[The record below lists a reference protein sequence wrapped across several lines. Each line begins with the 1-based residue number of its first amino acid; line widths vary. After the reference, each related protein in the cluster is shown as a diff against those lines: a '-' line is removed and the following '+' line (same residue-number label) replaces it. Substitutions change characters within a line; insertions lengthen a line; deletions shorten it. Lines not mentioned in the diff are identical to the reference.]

1 MSTELLD
8 NRLFNTE
15 RSGRDEFQRLADS
28 WIEQYERQPS
38 VVAGKE
44 KQLKLVHRPYQQ
56 IRDIAPIRAT
66 CFHPKG
72 HAYIVGSN
80 SKKLWICHYPTR
92 EELSQKREDE
102 FSFEREDLIEEP
114 EILYQ
119 MHHTHRG
126 SIYCATFNQ
135 SGNLFATGSNDQTVH
150 VVQYDAETNLAK
162 GSEYK
167 LTMHNGTVRDLCFMR
182 SSSEPVWTG
191 ADGPTRLAG
200 SSLSSQ
206 RGAYLARKSPLGS
219 PASSTSG
226 SKLASTSSGADQLI
240 SAGAG
245 DCEIYHTDCSTMKSR
260 QVFRG
265 HHSTIMSVHHW
276 GEANLFASGSLD
288 GSIRLWDLRTRQ
300 ASSLI
305 VGGQARGVGVVR
317 VESSGRLLVSGHQ
330 DGRCMFH
337 DLRGGKLL
345 QQMKLHD
352 GEIRTLNFSPNSYYL
367 LTGGYDGKLKLLDL
381 QGDLTKKLPL
391 VEIAELSDK
400 VVQTAWHPSE
410 YNFVVTSS
418 DGSAGLWMIPPSAWP
433 ATGNDSDII

>member
-8 NRLFNTE
+8 NRLFGIENS
-15 RSGRDEFQRLADS
+15 RGDFQRLADS
-28 WIEQYERQPS
+28 WIEQYESKPRVISSQQQLVSHQPF
-38 VVAGKE
+38 
-44 KQLKLVHRPYQQ
+44 HR
-56 IRDIAPIRAT
+56 IKDIAPIRAT
-66 CFHPKG
+66 CFHPRG

-80 SKKLWICHYPTR
+80 SKKLWICQYPTR
-92 EELSQKREDE
+92 DELIAGNES
-102 FSFEREDLIEEP
+102 FSFENKSQVEEP
-114 EILYQ
+114 RILYQ

-126 SIYCATFNQ
+126 SIYCAAFNQ

-150 VVQYDAETNLAK
+150 VVQYDADMNLAR

-182 SSSEPVWTG
+182 SSGEHTRTTG
-191 ADGPTRLAG
+191 GDSAYSL
-200 SSLSSQ
+200 SLSSK
-206 RGAYLARKSPLGS
+206 RGAYFGRRTPMQSPTS
-219 PASSTSG
+219 TTSTTTSSTTST
-226 SKLASTSSGADQLI
+226 SASTSDQLI

-245 DCEIYHTDCSTMKSR
+245 DCEIYHTDCTTMKSR

-265 HHSTIMSVHHW
+265 RQSTIMSVHHW
-276 GEANLFASGSLD
+276 GEANLFVSGSLD
-288 GSIRLWDLRTRQ
+288 GSIRLWDLRMRQ
-300 ASSLI
+300 ASLI
-305 VGGQARGVGVVR
+305 GGGEEEQARGVGVVR

-352 GEIRTLNFSPNSYYL
+352 DEIRTLNFSPNSYYL

-418 DGSAGLWMIPPSAWP
+418 DGSASLWTIPPQELA
-433 ATGNDSDII
+433 ATGIESSFS